1 MRWAC
6 VALAFALLALLSAG
20 ESRGADPSAVHRV
33 AVTGQAVPG
42 GGTFDRFS
50 VESLPIVAPI
60 NGKGQVAFFATVLR
74 GRANEG
80 FFLSSGA
87 RITKLAAD
95 GDPAPGGGVFS
106 GFGRHPVP
114 ALNDGGELAFA
125 AAISGARAVE
135 GIFVAS
141 PRGTRAVA
149 LAGGAAPDI
158 PSGTLASV
166 DAPAI
171 NDRGEVAFLATVR
184 RGRESLDAIYLNS
197 GGKSRKIVV
206 QGDPAPAGGT
216 FAGFGPPSLNGKGL
230 VVFGGVVEGR
240 TVPGG
245 LFVSKGGT
253 IRMLVG
259 AGDETPDGGIFAKF
273 SERIAVNDAG
283 AVAFNA
289 MLKGAPIAGAIYVV
303 DDRVRRIVGLG
314 DAAPGGGAFSH
325 FGLWPSLSAA
335 GAVVFAASV
344 DGGASPVGVFVAGRG
359 ATARVSAVGDALPG
373 GGTLVSFGLYP
384 FAAASA
390 TGAVTFATAPDA
402 VGAGAEGLFA
412 IDPAASAR

>member
-1 MRWAC
+1 MRRAC

-171 NDRGEVAFLATVR
+171 NDRGDVAFLATVR
-184 RGRESLDAIYLNS
+184 RGRESLEAIYLHS
-197 GGKSRKIVV
+197 GGKSRKIVA

-245 LFVSKGGT
+245 LFVSKGGA

-259 AGDETPDGGIFAKF
+259 AGEETPDGGIFAKF
-273 SERIAVNDAG
+273 SERVAVNDAG

-289 MLKGAPIAGAIYVV
+289 ILKAAPIAGAIYVV

-314 DAAPGGGAFSH
+314 DAAPGGGTFSH

-359 ATARVSAVGDALPG
+359 ATSRVSAAGDALPG

-390 TGAVTFATAPDA
+390 SGAVTFATAPDA
-402 VGAGAEGLFA
+402 VGAGAEGIFA
-412 IDPAASAR
+412 IDPASTR

>member
-1 MRWAC
+1 MRRASLA
-6 VALAFALLALLSAG
+6 VAFALPTLLSPTA
-20 ESRGADPSAVHRV
+20 SHAADPGVRRV
-33 AVTGQAVPG
+33 AVTGQPAPG

-74 GRANEG
+74 GRASEG
-80 FFLSSGA
+80 LFLSSGTQIA
-87 RITKLAAD
+87 KLAAD

-114 ALNDGGELAFA
+114 ALNDAGELAFA
-125 AAISGARAVE
+125 AAVAGARAVE

-141 PRGTRAVA
+141 RRGTRPVA

-158 PSGTLASV
+158 PSGTFASV

-171 NDRGEVAFLATVR
+171 NERGEVAFLATVR
-184 RGRESLDAIYLNS
+184 RGRESLEAIYLHA
-197 GGKSRKIVV
+197 GGKSRKIVA
-206 QGDPAPAGGT
+206 QGDPAPAGGV
-216 FAGFGPPSLNGKGL
+216 FAGFGPPAINGNGM
-230 VVFGGVVEGR
+230 VVFGAVVEGR
-240 TVPGG
+240 AVPGG
-245 LFVSKGGT
+245 LFVGKGGA

-259 AGDETPDGGIFAKF
+259 AGEDTPDGGIFAKF
-273 SERIAVNDAG
+273 SERVAVNDAG

-289 MLKGAPIAGAIYVV
+289 ILKGGPIAGAIYVV
-303 DDRVRRIVGLG
+303 DDRVRRIAGLG
-314 DAAPGGGAFSH
+314 DAAPGGGVFSH

-344 DGGASPVGVFVAGRG
+344 DGGASPVAVFVAGRG

-390 TGAVTFATAPDA
+390 AGAVTFATAPDA
-402 VGAGAEGLFA
+402 VGAGAEGVFA
-412 IDPAASAR
+412 IDPASGR

>member
-1 MRWAC
+1 MRRDCWA
-6 VALAFALLALLSAG
+6 VTLALFTLLSVAG
-20 ESRGADPSAVHRV
+20 SGAADPPGVRRV
-33 AVTGQAVPG
+33 AATGQPAPG
-42 GGTFDRFS
+42 GGIFDRFS

-74 GRANEG
+74 GRGSEG
-80 FFLSSGA
+80 FFLASGT
-87 RITKLAAD
+87 RINKLAAD

-114 ALNDGGELAFA
+114 ALNNGGELAFA

-149 LAGGAAPDI
+149 LAGGAAPDV

-171 NDRGEVAFLATVR
+171 NDRGDVAFLATVR
-184 RGRESLDAIYLNS
+184 RGRESLEAIYLHS
-197 GGKSRKIVV
+197 GGKSRKIVA
-206 QGDPAPAGGT
+206 QGDPAPAGGV

-240 TVPGG
+240 AVPGG
-245 LFVSKGGT
+245 LFVSKGGA

-259 AGDETPDGGIFAKF
+259 AGEETPDGGIFAKF

-289 MLKGAPIAGAIYVV
+289 ILKAAPIAGAIYVV

-314 DAAPGGGAFSH
+314 DAAPGGGTFSH

-359 ATARVSAVGDALPG
+359 ATSRVSAAGDALPG

-390 TGAVTFATAPDA
+390 SGAVTFATAPDA
-402 VGAGAEGLFA
+402 VGAGAEGIFA
-412 IDPAASAR
+412 IDPASTR

>member
-1 MRWAC
+1 MRRAC
-6 VALAFALLALLSAG
+6 VELVFALLALLSAG

-171 NDRGEVAFLATVR
+171 NDRGDVAFLATVR
-184 RGRESLDAIYLNS
+184 RGRESLEAIYLHS
-197 GGKSRKIVV
+197 AGKSRKIVA

-245 LFVSKGGT
+245 LFVSKGGA

-259 AGDETPDGGIFAKF
+259 AGEETPDGGIFAKF
-273 SERIAVNDAG
+273 SERVAVNDAG

-289 MLKGAPIAGAIYVV
+289 ILKAAPIAGAIYVV

-314 DAAPGGGAFSH
+314 DAAPGGGTFSH

-359 ATARVSAVGDALPG
+359 ATSRVSAAGDALPG

-390 TGAVTFATAPDA
+390 SGAVTFATAPDA
-402 VGAGAEGLFA
+402 VGAGAEGIFA
-412 IDPAASAR
+412 IDPASTR

>member
-1 MRWAC
+1 MRRAC
-6 VALAFALLALLSAG
+6 LAVAFTVSALLSA
-20 ESRGADPSAVHRV
+20 SDSHSADPSAVRRV
-33 AVTGQAVPG
+33 AISGQAAPG

-60 NGKGQVAFFATVLR
+60 NSKGQVAFFATVQR
-74 GRANEG
+74 GRASEG
-80 FFLSSGA
+80 FFLASGM
-87 RITKLAAD
+87 RISKVAID

-114 ALNDGGELAFA
+114 ALNDGAELAFA

-171 NDRGEVAFLATVR
+171 NDRGDVAFLATVR
-184 RGRESLDAIYLNS
+184 RGRESLEAIYLHS
-197 GGKSRKIVV
+197 GGKSRKVV
-206 QGDPAPAGGT
+206 AQGDPAPAGGT

-240 TVPGG
+240 AVPGG
-245 LFVSKGGT
+245 LFAWKGGG

-259 AGDETPDGGIFAKF
+259 AGEDTPDGGIFAKF

-289 MLKGAPIAGAIYVV
+289 MLKGAAIAGAIYVV

-335 GAVVFAASV
+335 GAVVFTASV
-344 DGGASPVGVFVAGRG
+344 DGAPSPVGVFVVSRG
-359 ATARVSAVGDALPG
+359 GTSRVSAAGDALPG

-412 IDPAASAR
+412 IDPASAR

>member
-1 MRWAC
+1 MRRTCLA
-6 VALAFALLALLSAG
+6 VAFTVSALLSAS
-20 ESRGADPSAVHRV
+20 ESHSADPSAVRRV
-33 AVTGQAVPG
+33 AISGQAAPG

-60 NGKGQVAFFATVLR
+60 NSKGQVAFFATVQR
-74 GRANEG
+74 GRASEG
-80 FFLSSGA
+80 FFLASGT
-87 RITKLAAD
+87 RISKVAID

-114 ALNDGGELAFA
+114 ALNDGAELAFA

-166 DAPAI
+166 DAPTI
-171 NDRGEVAFLATVR
+171 NDRGDVAYLATVR
-184 RGRESLDAIYLNS
+184 RGRESLEAIYLHS
-197 GGKSRKIVV
+197 GGKSRKVV
-206 QGDPAPAGGT
+206 AQGDPAPAGGT

-240 TVPGG
+240 AVPGG
-245 LFVSKGGT
+245 LFAWKGGG

-259 AGDETPDGGIFAKF
+259 AGEDTPDGGIFAKF

-344 DGGASPVGVFVAGRG
+344 DGAPSPVGVFVVSRG
-359 ATARVSAVGDALPG
+359 GTSRVSAAGDALPG

-412 IDPAASAR
+412 IDPASAR

>member
-1 MRWAC
+1 MRRAC

-87 RITKLAAD
+87 RISKLAAD

-171 NDRGEVAFLATVR
+171 NDRGDVAFLATVR
-184 RGRESLDAIYLNS
+184 RGRESLEAIYLHS
-197 GGKSRKIVV
+197 GGKSRKIVA

-245 LFVSKGGT
+245 LFVSKGGA

-259 AGDETPDGGIFAKF
+259 AGEETPDGGIFAKF
-273 SERIAVNDAG
+273 SERVAVNDAG

-289 MLKGAPIAGAIYVV
+289 ILKAAPIAGAIYVV

-314 DAAPGGGAFSH
+314 DAAPGGGTFSH

-359 ATARVSAVGDALPG
+359 ATSRVSAAGDALPG

-390 TGAVTFATAPDA
+390 SGAVTFATAPDA
-402 VGAGAEGLFA
+402 VGAGAEGIFA
-412 IDPAASAR
+412 IDPASTR

>member
-1 MRWAC
+1 MRRAC
-6 VALAFALLALLSAG
+6 LAVAFALSVLLSVA
-20 ESRGADPSAVHRV
+20 ESNGADPSGVRRV
-33 AVTGQAVPG
+33 VVTGEAAPG

-74 GRANEG
+74 GRASEG
-80 FFLSSGA
+80 FFLASGG
-87 RITKLAAD
+87 RISKLAAD

-125 AAISGARAVE
+125 AAIAGARAVE

-141 PRGTRAVA
+141 KRGTRTVA
-149 LAGGAAPDI
+149 LAGSAAPDI
-158 PSGTLASV
+158 PSGTFSSV
-166 DAPAI
+166 DTPAI
-171 NDRGEVAFLATVR
+171 NDRGDVAFLATVR
-184 RGRESLDAIYLNS
+184 RGRESLDAIYLHS

-230 VVFGGVVEGR
+230 VVFGAVVEGR
-240 TVPGG
+240 AVPGG
-245 LFVSKGGT
+245 LFVSKGGA

-259 AGDETPDGGIFAKF
+259 AGEETPDGGIFAKF

-283 AVAFNA
+283 TVAFNA
-289 MLKGAPIAGAIYVV
+289 ILKGAPIGGAIYVI
-303 DDRVRRIVGLG
+303 DDRVRRIAGLG
-314 DAAPGGGAFSH
+314 DAAPGGGIFSH
-325 FGLWPSLSAA
+325 FGLWPSLSAT

-344 DGGASPVGVFVAGRG
+344 DGGASPVAVFVAGRG
-359 ATARVSAVGDALPG
+359 ATSRVSAVGDALPG

-390 TGAVTFATAPDA
+390 LGAVTFATAPDA
-402 VGAGAEGLFA
+402 VGAGAEGVFA
-412 IDPAASAR
+412 IDPAVGR

>member
-171 NDRGEVAFLATVR
+171 NDRGDVAFLATVR
-184 RGRESLDAIYLNS
+184 RGRESLEAIYLHS
-197 GGKSRKIVV
+197 AGKSRKIVA

-245 LFVSKGGT
+245 LFVSKGGA

-259 AGDETPDGGIFAKF
+259 AGEETPDGGIFAKF
-273 SERIAVNDAG
+273 SERVAVNDAG

-289 MLKGAPIAGAIYVV
+289 ILKAAPIAGAIYVV

-314 DAAPGGGAFSH
+314 DAAPGGGTFSH

-359 ATARVSAVGDALPG
+359 ATSRVSAAGDALPG

-390 TGAVTFATAPDA
+390 SGAVTFATAPDA
-402 VGAGAEGLFA
+402 VGAGAEGIFA
-412 IDPAASAR
+412 IDPASTR